1 MAMTNHKIKD
11 SIYLIMAGFMV
22 RTRKETAVFECLI
35 GTPLVIALLKPLD
48 EEKKQGHIDM
58 LGNRVKRVADWIITS
73 CRFAGELPE
82 EEKVLTIGV
91 GVDDHNRLQLTPRNF
106 LAAVV
111 ARLIEFQE
119 MADQLDNAILTARSA
134 MVPKIA
140 AVIETMPDISSDKLL
155 TLLKELRKE
164 AAAKKEEEE

>member
-1 MAMTNHKIKD
+1 
-11 SIYLIMAGFMV
+11 
-22 RTRKETAVFECLI
+22 
-35 GTPLVIALLKPLD
+35 
-48 EEKKQGHIDM
+48 M
-58 LGNRVKRVADWIITS
+58 LGNRVKRVADWVITS

-82 EEKVLTIGV
+82 EEKVLTIDV

-106 LAAVV
+106 LAAVA

-119 MADQLDNAILTARSA
+119 MADQLDNAVLTARSA

-140 AVIETMPDISSDKLL
+140 AVIETMPDIDSDKLL

>member
-11 SIYLIMAGFMV
+11 SIYLITAGFMV
-22 RTRKETAVFECLI
+22 RTRKEMAVFECLI
-35 GTPLVIALLKPLD
+35 GTPLVIALLKPLG
-48 EEKKQGHIDM
+48 EEKIQGHIDM
-58 LGNRVKRVADWIITS
+58 LGNRVKRVADWVITS

-82 EEKVLTIGV
+82 EEKVLTIDV

-111 ARLIEFQE
+111 SRLIEFQE
-119 MADQLDNAILTARSA
+119 MADRLDHAILVARSA